1 MLASC
6 DCVISKVC
14 NVKERESENEKCF
27 EMKIHIKEQDL
38 VLKFFMAS
46 SPSLLPARVA
56 AHEKNI
62 LLIKHHSGQRQANKY
77 QEVYLLVSR
86 IIPKKVYR

>member
-1 MLASC
+1 M
-6 DCVISKVC
+6 ISNVC

-38 VLKFFMAS
+38 VLKCFMAC

-56 AHEKNI
+56 AREKNI
-62 LLIKHHSGQRQANKY
+62 LLMKHHSGQEQANKY
-77 QEVYLLVSR
+77 QELYLLVSR
-86 IIPKKVYR
+86 IIPQKVYR